1 MATVFIDN
9 MLKGDHFMCHDQ
21 NSLLTRLQ
29 RVEDY
34 YTINNLMS
42 AFTHYYAAFD
52 GAQIIPLFAELPDTK
67 AEMTWGVYLGIDG
80 VKRCFS
86 FNNPLFTDRLGK
98 KGELSLR
105 PLSTPVIIVAGD
117 RKTACGAWICTGT
130 DTLKKDAQGT
140 DIQAYWTWNHYGVN
154 FVRQGEEWKIWRLH
168 EYNICKS
175 PFERPWTQEPPYDP
189 YQLCGTTKADYFAL
203 RHPLLPDEPPSSFY
217 RYCIQDVFPSN
228 RPVVPTPYETFDLS
242 KAY

>member
-1 MATVFIDN
+1 
-9 MLKGDHFMCHDQ
+9 MCHDQ

-86 FNNPLFTDRLGK
+86 LITLCLRIVLGK
-98 KGELSLR
+98 RESYLS
-105 PLSTPVIIVAGD
+105 D
-117 RKTACGAWICTGT
+117 R
-130 DTLKKDAQGT
+130 
-140 DIQAYWTWNHYGVN
+140 
-154 FVRQGEEWKIWRLH
+154 
-168 EYNICKS
+168 
-175 PFERPWTQEPPYDP
+175 
-189 YQLCGTTKADYFAL
+189 
-203 RHPLLPDEPPSSFY
+203 
-217 RYCIQDVFPSN
+217 
-228 RPVVPTPYETFDLS
+228 
-242 KAY
+242 